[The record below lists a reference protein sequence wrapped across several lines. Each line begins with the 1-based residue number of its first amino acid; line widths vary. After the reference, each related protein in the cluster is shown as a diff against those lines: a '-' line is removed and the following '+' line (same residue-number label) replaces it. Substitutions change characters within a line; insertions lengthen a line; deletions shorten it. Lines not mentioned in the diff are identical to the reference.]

1 MTRQLRAELDPAG
14 EVEFEFTGTITDYWS
29 YTQVRDY
36 VMLMPGMT
44 HTAFR
49 FYMILRS
56 MVIEASRRPRSGMR
70 RMTIDQM
77 CWLLP
82 GPGDKPLSV
91 SAMYEVLRT
100 LEDRELVLPHDTLE
114 VEGASKLKG
123 KQKAAMGIARGFR
136 VMDLP
141 PSARYTG
148 WRNAWDKLDAYTPDW
163 RENPPQP
170 PTHLTETTTEP
181 NGQAVARVRLL
192 GPDGEPFQKTGT
204 ELVEAP
210 DGASFQK
217 TGTAFQNS
225 GTVVQISGTDLAL
238 TSGND
243 HPLRSSLSEASL
255 SGAPGA
261 PAAPAVPAQEVTE
274 EREMS
279 ASPEKTTPAPAAT
292 AKSGKGEPA
301 RAVAEAFA
309 TQWKGARGTRPN
321 RRQLSAVT
329 TDAAEALEDG
339 DSADWLTEAVVPF
352 MVARGYLDLGRAK
365 THPECPAPRGT
376 SVPGQRPPVVDWC
389 GECNDGVRPV
399 TAAERFRKVDGRLV
413 KCPECH
419 PGARQPAGV

>member
-1 MTRQLRAELDPAG
+1 M
-14 EVEFEFTGTITDYWS
+14 FEFTGTITDYWS

-36 VMLMPGMT
+36 VMLMPGIT

-49 FYMILRS
+49 FYSILRS
-56 MVIEASRRPRSGMR
+56 MMIEAGRRPRSGMR

-82 GPGDKPLSV
+82 GPNDKPLSV
-91 SAMYEVLRT
+91 SAMYDVLKT
-100 LEDRELVLPHDTLE
+100 LEELNLVLPGDTLE
-114 VEGASKLKG
+114 LEGASKLKG
-123 KQKAAMGIARGFR
+123 KAKAAMAIARGMR

-148 WRNAWDKLDAYTPDW
+148 WRNAWDKLDAYRPDW

-204 ELVEAP
+204 EQVEA
-210 DGASFQK
+210 GATPPFQK

-225 GTVVQISGTDLAL
+225 GTAVQNSGTDLAL

-255 SGAPGA
+255 STVPGA
-261 PAAPAVPAQEVTE
+261 PAASAVSAEEVSE

-279 ASPEKTTPAPAAT
+279 ASPEKITPAPAAA
-292 AKSGKGEPA
+292 AKSGKDVPA
-301 RAVAEAFA
+301 NAVAEAFA
-309 TQWKGARGTRPN
+309 TQWKDVRGTRPN
-321 RRQLSAVT
+321 RRRLAAVAA
-329 TDAAEALEDG
+329 DAAEALEDG
-339 DSADWLTEAVVPF
+339 DSAEWLTESVVPF
-352 MVARGYLDLGRAK
+352 MVTRGYFDLGSAK
-365 THPECPAPRGT
+365 THPQCPAPRGAA
-376 SVPGQRPPVVDWC
+376 VPGQRPAVADWC
-389 GECNDGVRPV
+389 GECNDGVRPA

-413 KCPECH
+413 RCPECH
-419 PGARQPAGV
+419 PGARQPAVV